1 MAGKNTAAFGIYP
14 TQASV
19 ELAVDQLRAAGYRNT
34 DISVL
39 MPQNVGS
46 KDLAHEKQTKAPEGA
61 VTGAG
66 TGAVIG
72 GTLGWL
78 AGIGALAIPGIGPF
92 LAAGPLVAALAGAG
106 AAGVAG
112 GIIGGLAGLGIPEY
126 EAKRYEGRIRK
137 GGILLSVHC
146 DDSDW
151 TKRAKTILEQTG
163 AEDISSTGES
173 SADFAKSDRPM
184 PRATTTRVDDVT
196 TDEDESLPPTGT
208 VPPPRR

>member
-1 MAGKNTAAFGIYP
+1 TMAGKNTAAFGIYP
-14 TQASV
+14 NRTNL
-19 ELAVDQLRAAGYRNT
+19 ELAIDRLRVAGYRNT

-61 VTGAG
+61 AAGAG
-66 TGAVIG
+66 TGVVLG
-72 GTLGWL
+72 GALGWL
-78 AGIGALAIPGIGPF
+78 AGIGAVAMPGIGPF
-92 LAAGPLVAALAGAG
+92 LAAGPVVAALAGAG

-126 EAKRYEGRIRK
+126 VAKRYEGRIRK

-151 TKRAKTILEQTG
+151 TKRAKVILEQTG
-163 AEDISSTGES
+163 AED
-173 SADFAKSDRPM
+173 
-184 PRATTTRVDDVT
+184 
-196 TDEDESLPPTGT
+196 
-208 VPPPRR
+208 